1 MAARRAVQEADV
13 SRARRLELA
22 VVGRRPAG
30 RDFVWL
36 VLDAP
41 PDWRS
46 LPGQFVNVLCE
57 SDAREMRASEGR
69 ALDEGGGSRK
79 GASPAAPAAGSY
91 KWPAEAEGW
100 PKATG
105 LELGGRR
112 AFGRRPYSIARVERR
127 GRQVRLHLLVQVKG
141 PGSRFLGSRPVGS
154 AVDLV
159 GPLGTHFTAP
169 ADNRMCVLVSGGCGL
184 APIFGLAEWLAAAGK
199 RVVNLFGAATRE
211 AMPLDFSEPPRAT
224 GDRLEETAA
233 ANEFAFRGAT
243 TFLATD
249 DGSAGFRGP
258 VTAAFET
265 YLDGPGRGEPAALY
279 GCGPKAMLKRLAQI
293 AAERELPC
301 EISLERHMGC
311 GIGVCLSCVARRR
324 DAASDR
330 GWTYRLTCRDG
341 PVMDA
346 HEILWDDA

>member
-1 MAARRAVQEADV
+1 MAAERATRGTDV
-13 SRARRLELA
+13 SRARRLELP

-46 LPGQFVNVLCE
+46 LPGQFVNILCE
-57 SDAREMRASEGR
+57 SDAHEARASEGR
-69 ALDEGGGSRK
+69 VLDE
-79 GASPAAPAAGSY
+79 AD
-91 KWPAEAEGW
+91 GW
-100 PKATG
+100 PETTG

-169 ADNRMCVLVSGGCGL
+169 SEDRVPVLVSGGCGL
-184 APIFGLAEWLAAAGK
+184 APIFGLAEGLAEAGR
-199 RVVNLFGAATRE
+199 RVVNLFGAATLD
-211 AMPLDFSEPPRAT
+211 AMPLDFSGRPRPT
-224 GDRLEETAA
+224 GERLEETTA
-233 ANEFAFRGAT
+233 ANEFALGGVT

-249 DGSAGFRGP
+249 DGSVGFHGP
-258 VTAAFET
+258 VTAALET
-265 YLDGPGRGEPAALY
+265 YLDGVGRGEPAALY
-279 GCGPKAMLKRLAQI
+279 GCGPKAMLKRLAEI
-293 AAERELPC
+293 AAERGLAC

-311 GIGVCLSCVARRR
+311 GIGVCLSCVAKRR
-324 DAASDR
+324 DPGNHR

>member
-1 MAARRAVQEADV
+1 MAAERATQEADV
-13 SRARRLELA
+13 SRARRLELP
-22 VVGRRPAG
+22 VVDRRPAG

-46 LPGQFVNVLCE
+46 LPGQFVNILCE
-57 SDAREMRASEGR
+57 SDVREARASEGR
-69 ALDEGGGSRK
+69 VLDES
-79 GASPAAPAAGSY
+79 
-91 KWPAEAEGW
+91 EGW
-100 PKATG
+100 PETTG

-112 AFGRRPYSIARVERR
+112 AFGRRPYSISRVECR

-141 PGSRFLGSRPVGS
+141 PGSRFLGSRPIGS

-169 ADNRMCVLVSGGCGL
+169 AEDRLPVLVSGGCGL
-184 APIFGLAEWLAAAGK
+184 APIFGLAEWLAGAGR
-199 RVVNLFGAATRE
+199 RVVNLFGAATLE
-211 AMPLDFSEPPRAT
+211 AMPLDFSEPPRPT
-224 GDRLEETAA
+224 GPGAPGLEETAS
-233 ANEFAFRGAT
+233 ANEFALGGAT

-258 VTAAFET
+258 VTAALET

-293 AAERELPC
+293 AAERGLAC

-311 GIGVCLSCVARRR
+311 GIGVCLSCVAKRR
-324 DAASDR
+324 DPGAPR

>member
-1 MAARRAVQEADV
+1 MAARRATADTDV
-13 SRARRLELA
+13 SRARRLELP

-41 PDWRS
+41 PDWLS
-46 LPGQFVNVLCE
+46 LPGQFVNILCE
-57 SDAREMRASEGR
+57 SDAREARASEGR
-69 ALDEGGGSRK
+69 VLD
-79 GASPAAPAAGSY
+79 
-91 KWPAEAEGW
+91 EAEGW
-100 PKATG
+100 PEATG

-112 AFGRRPYSIARVERR
+112 AFGRRPYSIARVECR
-127 GRQVRLHLLVQVKG
+127 GRQVRLYLLVQVKG

-159 GPLGTHFTAP
+159 GPLGTYFTAP
-169 ADNRMCVLVSGGCGL
+169 AEDRLPVLVSGGCGL
-184 APIFGLAEWLAAAGK
+184 APIFGLAEWLAEAGR
-199 RVVNLFGAATRE
+199 RVVNLFGAATLE
-211 AMPLDFSEPPRAT
+211 AMPLDFSEPPRPT
-224 GDRLEETAA
+224 GPGAPGLEEAA
-233 ANEFAFRGAT
+233 SANAFAFRGAT

-258 VTAAFET
+258 VTAALET
-265 YLDGPGRGEPAALY
+265 FLDGPGRGEPAALY
-279 GCGPKAMLKRLAQI
+279 GCGPKAMLKRLAEI
-293 AAERELPC
+293 AAERGLAC

-311 GIGVCLSCVARRR
+311 GIGVCLSCVAKRR
-324 DAASDR
+324 DPGDPR